1 MQWNKTFSNNSF
13 DHLSANDSELSL
25 SSFLK
30 TNNMRHLS
38 SILFG
43 TCIEII
49 FRGYR
54 FDELVDK
61 FYDGPCRVNLSTHS
75 GYGCGSQDMK
85 VRVD

>member
-1 MQWNKTFSNNSF
+1 MPEMITFWDSMQWNKRFSNNSF

-38 SILFG
+38 STLFG
-43 TCIEII
+43 TFIEII

-54 FDELVDK
+54 FDELVNK
-61 FYDGPCRVNLSTHS
+61 F
-75 GYGCGSQDMK
+75 
-85 VRVD
+85 